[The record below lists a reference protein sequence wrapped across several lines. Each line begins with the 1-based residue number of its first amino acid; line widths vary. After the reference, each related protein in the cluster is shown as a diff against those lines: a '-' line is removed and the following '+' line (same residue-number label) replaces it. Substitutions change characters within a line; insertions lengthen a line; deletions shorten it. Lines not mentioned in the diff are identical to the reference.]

1 MAINKEYETT
11 VNLIGDSQGITIS
24 SATVSHVQV
33 AAVSFLAGPKGNQG
47 DPATN
52 LVTSVNDKQGSVT
65 VTKTDTGLGNVD
77 NTSDLDKPVS
87 TATQTA
93 LNGKRSVE
101 TGNDIVYINNASG
114 TQGKLGYSYA
124 AVADTLAVRG
134 LNGVVRTGTPSGVN
148 DATPKTYVDIADA
161 LKVNKAGD
169 TMTGQLKVD
178 LSADPSNG
186 GIRVE
191 QFGNGASHGI
201 RVANA
206 GLTSGANMYWNDNTN
221 FFIRSDAA
229 LNIGGASNRTTINGI
244 DHVTG
249 TGFPNGVVSAPVGSI
264 YIDTNITN
272 GASSW
277 IKKSGTGNTG
287 WQVLEGDTGWRDIRT
302 SLHVNWKQ
310 GSSTWAVRRVGNVVF
325 YRYSLRFDAT
335 NGSAGN
341 RNDGYQVG
349 TVPTGFVATFWSQQ
363 FQAALSVVGG
373 LVPSMYGSIYNF
385 SGQNVMGVVMPGSAT
400 ARADDDRVYTL
411 YSIITDE
418 AYPTTL
424 PGTAV

>member
-93 LNGKRSVE
+93 LGAKVNVDTNATR
-101 TGNDIVYINNASG
+101 VYINNTAGVPTTNAWSD
-114 TQGKLGYSYA
+114 A
-124 AVADTLAVRG
+124 PAADTFARRTTGGQLRVGTAV
-134 LNGVVRTGTPSGVN
+134 LT
-148 DATPKTYVDIADA
+148 DAATTKAQMDTADA

-169 TMTGQLKVD
+169 TMTGRLQN
-178 LSADPSNG
+178 STSNMAISNTRG
-186 GIRVE
+186 GKEIL
-191 QFGNGASHGI
+191 FGASSVGNFT
-201 RVANA
+201 A
-206 GLTSGANMYWNDNTN
+206 YDNTN
-221 FFIRSDAA
+221 GVEFFNAMSDGSGIRLGTSAGVA
-229 LNIGGASNRTTINGI
+229 YLK
-244 DHVTG
+244 G
-249 TGFPNGVVSAPVGSI
+249 TGFPNGVASAPVGSI

-287 WQVLEGDTGWRDIRT
+287 WQVLEGDTGWLDITSVFSAAIEVVNPNDYGAWIRRT
-302 SLHVNWKQ
+302 NQTVQLSIKAQSKYATWAGQSATMPDGFKFDGGSGKPVSMSEAIQ
-310 GSSTWAVRRVGNVVF
+310 VSGSGRGQVQISGVAIFVSSTGITTSTRF
-325 YRYSLRFDAT
+325 YLTVTGAT
-335 NGSAGN
+335 
-341 RNDGYQVG
+341 
-349 TVPTGFVATFWSQQ
+349 SQTI
-363 FQAALSVVGG
+363 AW
-373 LVPSMYGSIYNF
+373 
-385 SGQNVMGVVMPGSAT
+385 
-400 ARADDDRVYTL
+400 
-411 YSIITDE
+411 
-418 AYPTTL
+418 PTTL